1 MLFSSTIFLFA
12 FLPLATG
19 IYYACPRAW
28 RNGWLLAA
36 SLFFYAWGE
45 PRYLLA
51 MLVSIALNHAGALW
65 LASIPSLR
73 KRRRQAALGVVCGL
87 NLGMLIYFKYFNFL
101 VENVNAAMNLNLKPA
116 DVWMPI
122 GISFFTFQS
131 LSYVVDVYRREVEA
145 QRNLGKTALFISFF
159 PQLIAGPILKYHDIC
174 RQIDARSETV
184 GDVAAGLRRFAA
196 GLGKKVL
203 LANPM
208 GAVANP
214 IFSMNALDAPVAW
227 LGAAAYALQ
236 LYFDFSGYSDMAIGL
251 GRVFG
256 FKIQENFNYPYVSKS
271 IAEFWR
277 RWHISLGSW
286 FREYL
291 YYPLGGNRKGKG
303 RTLFN
308 LLVVFTA
315 TGIWHGANWTFLA
328 WGLWHGLFIMA
339 ERQFGYSEAG
349 GRFKNA
355 VLHLYVVAVFGLGWI
370 LFRCDSMGQAG
381 GYYAALFGFAGE
393 ETVPFTIEYFLTWKA
408 LLTMGVGLLAS
419 TPIFRAAWTRAAGVP
434 GMGLARDAYLLAV
447 LVLSILSIAS
457 GTYNPFIYFR
467 F

>member
-1 MLFSSTIFLFA
+1 MLFSSTIFLFV

-19 IYYACPRAW
+19 VYYACPSSW
-28 RNGWLLAA
+28 RNRWLLGT

-45 PRYLLA
+45 PRYLLV

-65 LASIPSLR
+65 LASIPDVR
-73 KRRRQAALGVVCGL
+73 KRRRQVALGAVCGL
-87 NLGMLIYFKYFNFL
+87 NLAILVYFKYLNFL
-101 VENVNAAMNLNLKPA
+101 VENINAALNWHLKTA

-145 QRNLGKTALFISFF
+145 QRSLGKTALFISFF

-174 RQIDARSETV
+174 RQIDARSETA
-184 GDVAAGLRRFAA
+184 GDVAAGLRRFVA

-214 IFSMNALDAPVAW
+214 IFSMGALDAPVAW
-227 LGAAAYALQ
+227 LGAVAYALQ

-251 GRVFG
+251 GRMFG
-256 FKIQENFNYPYVSKS
+256 FRIQENFNYPYVSKS
-271 IAEFWR
+271 IGEFWR

-308 LLVVFTA
+308 LLAVFTA
-315 TGIWHGANWTFLA
+315 TGIWHGANWTFLV
-328 WGLWHGLFIMA
+328 WGLWHGLFIAA
-339 ERQFGYSEAG
+339 ERLFGFSATG
-349 GRFKNA
+349 GRFKSA
-355 VLHLYVVAVFGLGWI
+355 ILHLYVVTVFGVGWI
-370 LFRCDSMGQAG
+370 LFRCDSLGQAG
-381 GYYAALFGFAGE
+381 KYFAAMFGFAGE
-393 ETVPFTIEYFLTWKA
+393 AAVPFSAEYFLTRKA
-408 LLTMGVGLLAS
+408 LLTMGVAMLAA
-419 TPIFRAAWTRAAGVP
+419 TPIFRAAWGRAAGVP

-447 LVLSILSIAS
+447 LFLSMLSIAS